1 MAELSG
7 TCTKILFFSK
17 VDRTSGDQNPKDLFP
32 TGRNQ
37 EPRVTL
43 LQDGRFALDKD
54 TQTTFLSPKGELNL
68 KVDNITL
75 LVKQELESLNSHS
88 KLMKIK
94 RN

>member
-1 MAELSG
+1 M
-7 TCTKILFFSK
+7 
-17 VDRTSGDQNPKDLFP
+17 
-32 TGRNQ
+32 
-37 EPRVTL
+37 TL